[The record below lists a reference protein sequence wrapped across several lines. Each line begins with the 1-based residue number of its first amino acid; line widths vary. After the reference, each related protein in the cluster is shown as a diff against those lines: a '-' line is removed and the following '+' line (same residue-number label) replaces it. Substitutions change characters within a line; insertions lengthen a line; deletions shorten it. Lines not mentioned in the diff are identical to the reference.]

1 LKSSKGRSALRTAA
15 GAFEAEHPDV
25 KIARIAERSG
35 KTCWAAVEADAGSV
49 RRITAPFE
57 RWAPLF
63 SQVGV
68 EALELRAQ
76 REALAEISL
85 LAPVPEQG
93 RIFGVGLNYLAHLTR
108 LGRTQAPPHTIGYIK
123 PHSAIVAPGAQI
135 TYPAVTSQLDFEIEL
150 VAVVARPLNEE
161 EQSSNCLLGY
171 TIGND
176 VSARDAGKQL
186 GVLDL
191 FTQKALD
198 RTAPVGPWITTLDEF
213 GGAGQPEVDMV
224 LRVNGEVRQQDNT
237 RSMLFSIDEILNF
250 INARVALRS
259 GDVIFTGSTAGV
271 GLEDG
276 RFLMPGDL
284 LEGTIERI
292 GKLSNRIGEKRQ
304 LSPARSAGR
313 LGITL

>member
-1 LKSSKGRSALRTAA
+1 
-15 GAFEAEHPDV
+15 V
-25 KIARIAERSG
+25 KIARIADRNG
-35 KTCWAAVEADAGSV
+35 NDGWAAVEADASLV
-49 RRITAPFE
+49 RRIATPFE

-63 SQVGV
+63 SQHG
-68 EALELRAQ
+68 ESALELCGQ
-76 REALAEISL
+76 TEGLAEIRL

-108 LGRTQAPPHTIGYIK
+108 LGRKQAPPHTIGYIK
-123 PHSAIVAPGAQI
+123 PHSAIVAPGALI
-135 TYPAVTSQLDFEIEL
+135 AYPPVTSQLDFEIEL

-161 EQSSNCLLGY
+161 EQSSSCLLGY

-198 RTAPVGPWITTLDEF
+198 RTAPIGPWITTLDEF
-213 GGAGQPEVDMV
+213 GGPGQPEVDMI

-250 INARVALRS
+250 INARVALRT

-276 RFLMPGDL
+276 RFLRPDDL
-284 LEGTIERI
+284 LEGWIERI
-292 GKLSNRIGEKRQ
+292 GTLSNRIGEKRQ

-313 LGITL
+313 LGIAQ